1 MQYADDPDGGD
12 GGCFLHPVRAV
23 KESDSRNTATGSG
36 KRYDP
41 DGNGPLYVPHGRR
54 ALLQRTSAYLLSK
67 GGEDMQ
73 FRFELE
79 GGNFS
84 KAGYASSQIKKV
96 LKQLAIDP
104 RIIKRVVVALYEAEV
119 NIVAH
124 AWRGTVVAELD
135 ADKISLELK
144 DEGPGIP
151 DISLAMRE
159 GYSTASEAVREMG
172 FGAGMGLP
180 NMKKNVDEL
189 TIESQVDVGTTVRMV
204 TWFNKK
210 GA

>member
-1 MQYADDPDGGD
+1 ML
-12 GGCFLHPVRAV
+12 F
-23 KESDSRNTATGSG
+23 K
-36 KRYDP
+36 
-41 DGNGPLYVPHGRR
+41 
-54 ALLQRTSAYLLSK
+54 
-67 GGEDMQ
+67 
-73 FRFELE
+73 FELE

-144 DEGPGIP
+144 D
-151 DISLAMRE
+151 SCR
-159 GYSTASEAVREMG
+159 
-172 FGAGMGLP
+172 
-180 NMKKNVDEL
+180 NVACVHSI
-189 TIESQVDVGTTVRMV
+189 TKRSGKSHRRT
-204 TWFNKK
+204 
-210 GA
+210 

>member
-1 MQYADDPDGGD
+1 MRGS
-12 GGCFLHPVRAV
+12 FLYI
-23 KESDSRNTATGSG
+23 K
-36 KRYDP
+36 
-41 DGNGPLYVPHGRR
+41 
-54 ALLQRTSAYLLSK
+54 K
-67 GGEDMQ
+67 GGREICY
-73 FRFELE
+73 L
-79 GGNFS
+79 S
-84 KAGYASSQIKKV
+84 
-96 LKQLAIDP
+96 L
-104 RIIKRVVVALYEAEV
+104 IIKRVVVALYEAEV

-189 TIESQVDVGTTVRMV
+189 TIESKVGEGTVVRML
-204 TWFNKK
+204 TYFSANDR
-210 GA
+210 